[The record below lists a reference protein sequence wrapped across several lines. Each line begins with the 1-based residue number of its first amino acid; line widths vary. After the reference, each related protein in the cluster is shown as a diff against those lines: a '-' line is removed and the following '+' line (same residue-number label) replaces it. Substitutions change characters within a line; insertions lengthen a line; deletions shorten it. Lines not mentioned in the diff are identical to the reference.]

1 MLLAIRRL
9 LMSPVAACVCKWSLI
24 FHTLL
29 FSYKT
34 FKFLFTSH
42 KLQLFNTPKLFF
54 HSCNLMLPK
63 KSFLF
68 SLYNL
73 FDFIT
78 LLYVQK
84 SVNLV
89 SLAEISLFL
98 SSRSHP
104 QCSMG
109 ETDFSKKNWRK
120 FPLFFLFLHTGNNE
134 HDNRKG
140 TYFNRDQQANDERW
154 ENLTAGILFYV
165 TEHESSF
172 TMTSSIFLSFS
183 RFLRNNWAFGALKLL
198 RTLQKFYFIFE
209 ILIYI

>member
-89 SLAEISLFL
+89 SLAEISLFYPL
-98 SSRSHP
+98 DLIHNAPWEKQISAKKT
-104 QCSMG
+104 G
-109 ETDFSKKNWRK
+109 ENF
-120 FPLFFLFLHTGNNE
+120 LFFSFFSTLVIMNTITEKVPTSTVTNK
-134 HDNRKG
+134 RMM
-140 TYFNRDQQANDERW
+140 RDEK
-154 ENLTAGILFYV
+154 ILLQESCFMLQSMKARLLWRHRFSSLSLV
-165 TEHESSF
+165 FCATTE
-172 TMTSSIFLSFS
+172 
-183 RFLRNNWAFGALKLL
+183 LL
-198 RTLQKFYFIFE
+198 VLWNF
-209 ILIYI
+209 